1 MRSDDN
7 SVSVIVFSVI
17 GLVVLCVAGGYAIHA
32 CEIADKATLGRAE
45 QDVDTK
51 NFERSEAY
59 RAGLRRDFD
68 ELELAYA
75 RAKSRDERET
85 IFSVLRHRAEGC
97 PPDLVPDD
105 VKQLLAKGVTD
116 P

>member
-1 MRSDDN
+1 MDDDHPG
-7 SVSVIVFSVI
+7 VTALIII
-17 GLVVLCVAGGYAIHA
+17 GIIALVGLGGFAIHA
-32 CEIADKATLGRAE
+32 CAVADKATLGRVE
-45 QDVDTK
+45 QDVDTH

-85 IFSVLRHRAEGC
+85 IFSVMRHRAEGC